1 MNKRVNVE
9 VNGKGL
15 LSGQAT
21 RQHKKL
27 YRFIGDEELIA
38 LLAAEGATGI
48 AELDWSHGP
57 YSKQW
62 DRRY

>member
-27 YRFIGDEELIA
+27 LRPWRHGIYGYETSKWSD
-38 LLAAEGATGI
+38 GAC
-48 AELDWSHGP
+48 
-57 YSKQW
+57 
-62 DRRY
+62 